1 MNKII
6 SNDLN
11 LILLKLDLFTGML
24 ENNFELTGTKSAKN
38 TDELVY
44 NISILCYNKMFI

>member
-24 ENNFELTGTKSAKN
+24 ENNFELSGTKSAK
-38 TDELVY
+38 
-44 NISILCYNKMFI
+44 ILIYTPVSMFGATLKKYIF